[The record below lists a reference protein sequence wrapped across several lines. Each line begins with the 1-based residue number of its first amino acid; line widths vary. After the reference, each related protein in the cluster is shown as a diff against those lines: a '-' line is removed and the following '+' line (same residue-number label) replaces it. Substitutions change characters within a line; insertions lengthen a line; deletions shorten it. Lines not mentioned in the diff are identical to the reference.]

1 MNIIIVIR
9 PSFFIFFTAGKD
21 KEKEDR
27 KIIMMSMLP
36 KPIKIMLL

>member
-9 PSFFIFFTAGKD
+9 PFFFTTGKD

-36 KPIKIMLL
+36 KLVNVILL